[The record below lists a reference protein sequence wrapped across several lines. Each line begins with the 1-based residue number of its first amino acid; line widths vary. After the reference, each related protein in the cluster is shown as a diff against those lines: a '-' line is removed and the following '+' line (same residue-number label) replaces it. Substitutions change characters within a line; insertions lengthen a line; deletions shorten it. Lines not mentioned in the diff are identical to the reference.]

1 MRPAESVASSAVKT
15 AFDTKAA
22 MIGKRPLN
30 IARLHLYVVVVLI
43 RSCLSL
49 YFRFSCTATVVLT
62 ETGTTARL
70 IAKYRPSMPILAFT
84 ALEET
89 ARQCNGL
96 LRNVSTKCIGSMIG
110 VWCCR
115 IDQI

>member
-43 RSCLSL
+43 RNYLSFIFPL
-49 YFRFSCTATVVLT
+49 LMYCYSGSNRD
-62 ETGTTARL
+62 RDH
-70 IAKYRPSMPILAFT
+70 RPFNC
-84 ALEET
+84 
-89 ARQCNGL
+89 Q
-96 LRNVSTKCIGSMIG
+96 VSPKHANPGIH
-110 VWCCR
+110 R
-115 IDQI
+115 P